1 MWNCIILN
9 ISVLSQTRF
18 CHRVSREMLLRLL
31 RQYFFIF
38 HLSVRKLTLHDTRG
52 VVNFWLCS
60 HYCNCFRHHP
70 YMWFLSQMTHSL
82 RNREVL
88 DKDQR
93 EGNEYLK
100 YTFKEFL

>member
-1 MWNCIILN
+1 
-9 ISVLSQTRF
+9 
-18 CHRVSREMLLRLL
+18 MLLRLL
-31 RQYFFIF
+31 RQYIFIF
-38 HLSVRKLTLHDTRG
+38 HMSVRKLTLHDTRG
-52 VVNFWLCS
+52 VVNFWLCG

-70 YMWFLSQMTHSL
+70 CMWFLSQIIHSL

-93 EGNEYLK
+93 LGGNEYLK

>member
-9 ISVLSQTRF
+9 ISVFSLTHF
-18 CHRVSREMLLRLL
+18 CYRASREMLLRLL
-31 RQYFFIF
+31 RQHLFIF
-38 HLSVRKLTLHDTRG
+38 HRFVRKLTLHGTRG

-70 YMWFLSQMTHSL
+70 FMWFLSQIIRSL

-88 DKDQR
+88 DKDLK